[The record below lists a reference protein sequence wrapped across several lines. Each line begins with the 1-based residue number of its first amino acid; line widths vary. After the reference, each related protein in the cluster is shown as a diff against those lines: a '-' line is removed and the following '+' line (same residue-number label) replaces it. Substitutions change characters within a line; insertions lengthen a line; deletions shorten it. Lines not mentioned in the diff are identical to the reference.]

1 MEKER
6 QSFRSALEAVNTV
19 NMSTEW
25 YICLTRN
32 RHMGLCVYSF
42 SLCRASK
49 LFRVLHVHHPT
60 LRRKALSL
68 VQRKG
73 EVAIVESHVGQVPG
87 LTRASVTGLPPR
99 LGVFRTQLGLLEMP
113 QPQRS
118 SAPDSKSLSASE
130 TAHGLSHHC
139 AHPPLAWL
147 FESPEEL

>member
-68 VQRKG
+68 GQSKA
-73 EVAIVESHVGQVPG
+73 EVATAESHVGQVPAV
-87 LTRASVTGLPPR
+87 TRDSVSGPPPH
-99 LGVFRTQLGLLEMP
+99 LGVYWTQLGRLEMP
-113 QPQRS
+113 QSWRS
-118 SAPDSKSLSASE
+118 LAPDSKSLSASE
-130 TAHGLSHHC
+130 TAPGHSHHS

-147 FESPEEL
+147 LESPEEP